1 MTVGIAYVDG
11 PRLARSLFAAADWVA
26 AGREEINRIN
36 VFPVPDGDTG
46 TNFSL
51 TLRAVADALRALG
64 DAPLPET
71 ARTMARAAVLG
82 ARGQLRDDA
91 RPLPAGLRRVARR
104 PAAPRRTRD
113 VAAALRQ
120 GADRLYES
128 LDDPR
133 EGTILT
139 VAREAAAAAE
149 RAAAETDDIGEF
161 MRRLLAEGEVALA
174 RTPELMAVLKEAGVV
189 DAGGKGF
196 VRMLEG
202 VVRYIEGDPILA
214 AGRRQ
219 RSRTPQRYWSRRRR
233 SRSRPS
239 ATSSSAPRCWSAASS
254 CRRPTRSGRR
264 CTRFGGSVVVAVMA
278 DILKIH
284 VHTDTPEAVFS
295 YAARWGRVET
305 TKADDM
311 RAQHRRLAHAD
322 RRPVA
327 VVTDSSA
334 DLADSV
340 LDRHHIALV
349 PLQVVFGDETFRDRV
364 ELKPEEFYR
373 RLRTARDLPTTSQ
386 PTPAE
391 FVRVLRDARGE
402 ADEVVAVL
410 LSGSLSGT
418 FASAQAAVRA
428 AGHLRMSTWWTAG
441 RPRLG
446 VGMLALAG
454 RGAGRVGLAGA
465 EIAPELERVR
475 GQSGMLLTVD
485 RYDNLL
491 RSGRVS
497 RGKAWIAGMLDVKPI
512 LSLDRS
518 RTCRPGGPG
527 ARPGAAGAPGAG
539 AAGAAAHAA
548 APSGPVRRGA
558 HRGARRWP
566 SGCARRWSR
575 RTGRGTASSP
585 SRPACSAPTWA
596 PGAWAI
602 FYQVEDGTPAR
613 LDAATAGAEGSTH
626 MQERIRPVTPRIP
639 EALRLAL
646 DAIQDLKGSQLV
658 VLDLRGLTDA
668 TDFFVIASG
677 TSDAHVRGIAESV
690 MEKLDRKGHHT
701 HHVEGLNGGRW
712 VLLDFVD
719 FVVHLFHPETRSFYQ
734 LERLWDDAP
743 ELLISS
749 T

>member
-1 MTVGIAYVDG
+1 MTIGIAYVDG

-26 AGREEINRIN
+26 AGRDEINRIN

-64 DAPLPET
+64 DAPLPDT
-71 ARTMARAAVLG
+71 ARTMALAAVLG
-82 ARGQLRDDA
+82 ARGNSGMMLAHFLMGFAESLGDRS
-91 RPLPAGLRRVARR
+91 
-104 PAAPRRTRD
+104 AATTLD
-113 VAAALRQ
+113 VATALRQ

-149 RAAAETDDIGEF
+149 RAAAETGDVGEF
-161 MRRLLAEGEVALA
+161 MRRLLAEGEIALA

-196 VRMLEG
+196 VRMIEG
-202 VVRYIEGDPILA
+202 VVRYIEGDPILPLA
-214 AGRRQ
+214 DANASG
-219 RSRTPQRYWSRRRR
+219 
-233 SRSRPS
+233 PS
-239 ATSSSAPRCWSAASS
+239 AVQVPAAAVEIAAE
-254 CRRPTRSGRR
+254 RDFQF
-264 CTRFGGSVVVAVMA
+264 CTEVLVRGEQLPPANEVRTAMHGFGGSVVVAVMS

-334 DLADSV
+334 DLADSI
-340 LDRHHIALV
+340 LDRHHIAIV
-349 PLQVVFGDETFRDRV
+349 PLQVVFGSETFRDRV
-364 ELKPEEFYR
+364 ELRPEEFYR

-391 FVRVLRDARGE
+391 FVRVLRDARSE

-418 FASAQAAVRA
+418 YASAQASVRA
-428 AGHLRMSTWWTAG
+428 AGISGVHLVDSRSAS
-441 RPRLG
+441 LG
-446 VGMLALAG
+446 VGMLAL
-454 RGAGRVGLAGA
+454 RGAELAEAGWPAA
-465 EIAPELERVR
+465 EIAAELERVR
-475 GQSGMLLTVD
+475 GQTGMLLTVD

-512 LSLDRS
+512 LSLDADGRVVPVD
-518 RTCRPGGPG
+518 RVRGREQLVPRVLALLEKRLTPRPRVVRFGVVHT
-527 ARPGAAGAPGAG
+527 GAPEMAERVRTALV
-539 AAGAAAHAA
+539 AAYRPRDCFVTLA
-548 APSGPVRRGA
+548 
-558 HRGARRWP
+558 
-566 SGCARRWSR
+566 
-575 RTGRGTASSP
+575 TGVLGTHVGE
-585 SRPACSAPTWA
+585 
-596 PGAWAI
+596 GAWAI

-613 LDAATAGAEGSTH
+613 LDPATAEAEGSAR
-626 MQERIRPVTPRIP
+626 MQERIAR
-639 EALRLAL
+639 
-646 DAIQDLKGSQLV
+646 
-658 VLDLRGLTDA
+658 
-668 TDFFVIASG
+668 
-677 TSDAHVRGIAESV
+677 
-690 MEKLDRKGHHT
+690 
-701 HHVEGLNGGRW
+701 
-712 VLLDFVD
+712 
-719 FVVHLFHPETRSFYQ
+719 
-734 LERLWDDAP
+734 
-743 ELLISS
+743 
-749 T
+749 

>member
-1 MTVGIAYVDG
+1 MQRCVYPSFRSNPLSMTVGIAYVDG

-26 AGREEINRIN
+26 AGRDEINRIN

-64 DAPLPET
+64 DASLPVT

-82 ARGQLRDDA
+82 ARGNSGMMLAHFLLGFAESLGD
-91 RPLPAGLRRVARR
+91 RPSAT
-104 PAAPRRTRD
+104 TRE
-113 VAAALRQ
+113 VAAALHL

-149 RAAAETDDIGEF
+149 RAAADTADIGEF
-161 MRRLLAEGEVALA
+161 MRRLLAEGEAALA
-174 RTPELMAVLKEAGVV
+174 RTPELLAVLKEAGVV

-202 VVRYIEGDPILA
+202 VVRYIEGDPILPLADANGSAGSPVVVPA
-214 AGRRQ
+214 AEIEIAAERDFQFCTEVLVRGEQ
-219 RSRTPQRYWSRRRR
+219 L
-233 SRSRPS
+233 PS
-239 ATSSSAPRCWSAASS
+239 SNEVRAAMH
-254 CRRPTRSGRR
+254 G
-264 CTRFGGSVVVAVMA
+264 FGGSVVVALMA

-311 RAQHRRLAHAD
+311 RAQHRRLAHAE

-327 VVTDSSA
+327 VVTDTSA

-349 PLQVVFGDETFRDRV
+349 PLQVVFGDESFRDRV

-402 ADEVVAVL
+402 ADEVVGVL
-410 LSGSLSGT
+410 LSGNLSGT
-418 FASAQAAVRA
+418 YGSAQAAVRA
-428 AGHLRMSTWWTAG
+428 AGISGVHLVDSRSAS
-441 RPRLG
+441 LG
-446 VGMLALAG
+446 VGMLAL
-454 RGAGRVGLAGA
+454 RGAELAEAGWPGA
-465 EIAPELERVR
+465 EIARELERVR

-512 LSLDRS
+512 LSLDGEGRVVPVDRVRGREQLVPRVLALLEKRLTPRPTTVRFGIAHTEAPEVAERV
-518 RTCRPGGPG
+518 RT
-527 ARPGAAGAPGAG
+527 ALVAAYCPRDCFVTLA
-539 AAGAAAHAA
+539 
-548 APSGPVRRGA
+548 
-558 HRGARRWP
+558 
-566 SGCARRWSR
+566 
-575 RTGRGTASSP
+575 TGVLGTHVGI
-585 SRPACSAPTWA
+585 
-596 PGAWAI
+596 GAWAI

-613 LDAATAGAEGSTH
+613 LDAASAGLEGSVPLR
-626 MQERIRPVTPRIP
+626 ERI
-639 EALRLAL
+639 
-646 DAIQDLKGSQLV
+646 
-658 VLDLRGLTDA
+658 
-668 TDFFVIASG
+668 
-677 TSDAHVRGIAESV
+677 
-690 MEKLDRKGHHT
+690 
-701 HHVEGLNGGRW
+701 GR
-712 VLLDFVD
+712 
-719 FVVHLFHPETRSFYQ
+719 
-734 LERLWDDAP
+734 
-743 ELLISS
+743 
-749 T
+749 